1 MWWVTNGLAF
11 APPAIVFNIGVST
24 SKNPLSSKYDLRAFK
39 ALVLVKNASLTSGL
53 TIKSTYLCL
62 YLKSWSF
69 NPWYFSYESI
79 LCLLLNYRDVS
90 YCYNDVT
97 YVLMVEDLSII
108 CTAAYEKI

>member
-69 NPWYFSYESI
+69 NPWYFSGK
-79 LCLLLNYRDVS
+79 
-90 YCYNDVT
+90 T
-97 YVLMVEDLSII
+97 
-108 CTAAYEKI
+108 

>member
-53 TIKSTYLCL
+53 TIKS
-62 YLKSWSF
+62 
-69 NPWYFSYESI
+69 I
-79 LCLLLNYRDVS
+79 LNLGLLTHDIFLVKLE
-90 YCYNDVT
+90 V
-97 YVLMVEDLSII
+97 I
-108 CTAAYEKI
+108 